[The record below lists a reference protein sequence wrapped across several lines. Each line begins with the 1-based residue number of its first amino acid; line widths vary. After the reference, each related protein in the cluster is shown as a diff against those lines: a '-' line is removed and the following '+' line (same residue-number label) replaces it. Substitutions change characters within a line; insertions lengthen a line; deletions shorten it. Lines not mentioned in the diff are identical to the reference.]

1 MVPRTCVKTMLWAC
15 DAGLNPRW
23 WVTVDETDLALLLI
37 LIRDSRTPYSTMA
50 KRLKMSIPSVHK
62 RIAALQD
69 AGAIKRY
76 IANISWPHLNA
87 VPVMVWGLSGV
98 FPLRD
103 AVEKLGKHDATR
115 IVIQGSENSLYI
127 QAHLRDVQAL
137 GPYVAHCRKVAAM
150 PSLTVGIESDVRY
163 GSNPPYETPDP
174 AELDPID
181 YRILWAL
188 HDDARK
194 PIADVCK
201 ELRVSPKTVRTRL
214 RRMRDRGLAEF
225 YTQLQ
230 MGTEAG
236 VLAFFM
242 LHLRP
247 DVEPS
252 AFRGRLISELG
263 PRVIWSTPLGNEPTL
278 LPMLMWSP
286 TTVVH
291 EELVDRL
298 SADEAVEKVIGHIS
312 THFDFFATWRDELLR
327 EKAVANGNG

>member
-1 MVPRTCVKTMLWAC
+1 M
-15 DAGLNPRW
+15 
-23 WVTVDETDLALLLI
+23 DETDLALLLI
-37 LIRDSRTPYSTMA
+37 LIRDSRTPYSTIA

-62 RIAALQD
+62 RIAALQE
-69 AGAIKRY
+69 AGAIRKY
-76 IANISWPHLNA
+76 IANLAWPYLNA
-87 VPVMVWGLSGV
+87 VPVMVWGISGV
-98 FPLRD
+98 FPLRQ
-103 AVEKLGKHDATR
+103 AVERLGKNDATR

-127 QAHLRDVQAL
+127 QAHLRDVQGL
-137 GPYVAHCRKVAAM
+137 GPYVAYCRRVAAM
-150 PSLTVGIESDVRY
+150 PNPIVGIESDVRY
-163 GSNPPYETPDP
+163 GSNPPYQTPD
-174 AELDPID
+174 AEKLDPID

-201 ELRVSPKTVRTRL
+201 ELRISPKTVRTRL

-242 LHLRP
+242 LTLKP

-263 PRVIWSTPLGNEPTL
+263 PRVIWSTPLSNEPTALPL
-278 LPMLMWSP
+278 LVWSP
-286 TTVVH
+286 TAIVH
-291 EELVDRL
+291 GGLADRL
-298 SADEAVEKVIGHIS
+298 SADEAVEKAVGHIS
-312 THFDFFATWRDELLR
+312 TQFDFFETWRDGLLR
-327 EKAVANGNG
+327 ERAAAGGKG

>member
-1 MVPRTCVKTMLWAC
+1 M
-15 DAGLNPRW
+15 
-23 WVTVDETDLALLLI
+23 DETDLALLLI
-37 LIRDSRTPYSTMA
+37 LLRDSRTPYSTMA

-62 RIAALQD
+62 RIAALQE
-69 AGAIKRY
+69 AGAIKKY
-76 IANISWPHLNA
+76 IANLAWPHLNA
-87 VPVMVWGLSGV
+87 VPVMIWGISGT

-103 AVEKLGKHDATR
+103 AVERIGKHNATR
-115 IVIQGSENSLYI
+115 IVIQGSQNSLYI

-137 GPYVAHCRKVAAM
+137 GSYVAHCRKFAAM
-150 PSLTVGIESDVRY
+150 PNAVVGIESDVRY
-163 GSNPPYETPDP
+163 GSNPPYLTPE
-174 AELDPID
+174 AGELDSVD

-236 VLAFFM
+236 ILAFFM
-242 LHLRP
+242 LTLRP

-252 AFRGRLISELG
+252 AFRGRLLSELG
-263 PRVIWSTPLGNEPTL
+263 PRVIWSTPLSNEPTS
-278 LPMLMWSP
+278 LPMLLWSP
-286 TTVVH
+286 TAVVH
-291 EELVDRL
+291 EELVTRL
-298 SADEAVEKVIGHIS
+298 SADVAVEKVVGHIS
-312 THFDFFATWRDELLR
+312 THFDFFETWRDDLLR
-327 EKAVANGNG
+327 ERAAATAKG